1 MKAIDTNVLVYARR
15 VELPKHARAVA
26 LLHELAE
33 GQAPWGIPVFC
44 VGEFLRVV
52 THRRVFNPPT
62 PLEEALSAIDALLES
77 PTVRLL
83 VPGERY
89 WTLLTDV
96 ASRAQTTGNLVFD
109 AQIAAVCLEHG
120 VEALVSEGRDFT
132 RFQGLKVTPI

>member
-15 VELPKHARAVA
+15 EELPKHTRAVT

-33 GQAPWGIPVFC
+33 GQVPWGIPVFC
-44 VGEFLRVV
+44 IGEFLRVV

-83 VPGERY
+83 MPGERY
-89 WTLLTDV
+89 WTLLTD
-96 ASRAQTTGNLVFD
+96 ATSRAQTTGNLVFD

-120 VEALVSEGRDFT
+120 VEALVSEDRDFT
-132 RFQGLKVTPI
+132 RFQDLTVLPI

>member
-1 MKAIDTNVLVYARR
+1 MRALDTNVLVHYHR
-15 VELPKHARAVA
+15 EEMPKHPEAVA
-26 LLHELAE
+26 LLREFAE
-33 GQAPWGIPVFC
+33 GQVPWGVPVFC

-83 VPGERY
+83 TPSERY
-89 WTLLTDV
+89 WTLLTDT
-96 ASRAQTTGNLVFD
+96 ARRAQTTGNLVFD

-120 VEALVSEGRDFT
+120 VEALVSEDRDFT
-132 RFQGLKVTPI
+132 RFQGLNVLPI

>member
-1 MKAIDTNVLVYARR
+1 M
-15 VELPKHARAVA
+15 PKHPEAVA
-26 LLHELAE
+26 LLRELAE
-33 GQAPWGIPVFC
+33 GQVPWGIPVFC

-62 PLEEALSAIDALLES
+62 PLEDALSAINALLES

-83 VPGERY
+83 MPGERY
-89 WTLLTDV
+89 WTLLTDT

-120 VEALVSEGRDFT
+120 VEALVSEDRDFT
-132 RFQGLKVTPI
+132 RFQGLRMIPI